1 MKPFGMKELLARVRV
16 LLRRQNSSSANQP
29 ASQSIFSTGEL
40 VIDHAQHLVTVHD
53 KPVQLSRTEY
63 NLLSVLAQNAGMV
76 VTHELLLEKVW
87 GPEYNRDIDFIWVYI
102 SRLRR
107 KIEDDSRR
115 PKYILTVPDEGYKL
129 AKI

>member
-1 MKPFGMKELLARVRV
+1 
-16 LLRRQNSSSANQP
+16 
-29 ASQSIFSTGEL
+29 
-40 VIDHAQHLVTVHD
+40 VIDHAQHLVSVND
-53 KPVQLSRTEY
+53 KSVQLSRTEY

-107 KIEDDSRR
+107 KIEADSRR
-115 PKYILTVPDEGYKL
+115 PKYILTVPDVGYKL